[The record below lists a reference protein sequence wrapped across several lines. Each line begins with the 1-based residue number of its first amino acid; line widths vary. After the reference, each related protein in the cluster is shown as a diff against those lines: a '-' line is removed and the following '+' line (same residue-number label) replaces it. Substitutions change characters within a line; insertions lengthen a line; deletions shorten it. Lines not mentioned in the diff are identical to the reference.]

1 MSFTTLLGRKS
12 YSRFVGEEMKG
23 RRNEGSKDWSN
34 LSNQEM
40 AEPGVNPSLSD
51 SKCQALIQL
60 KMKQTK
66 TSTTRSSSKPPTRA
80 KSNGRKDIFKR
91 PENAGGQA
99 VYSAERMRALSNCW
113 RVLLPLSLERGLV
126 WWWKRG
132 KRKDEAEKNLLHS
145 VNLSRAPPHRILLR
159 MERDNIH
166 KMFEKMKMLV
176 I

>member
-1 MSFTTLLGRKS
+1 M
-12 YSRFVGEEMKG
+12 
-23 RRNEGSKDWSN
+23 
-34 LSNQEM
+34 SNQEM

-99 VYSAERMRALSNCW
+99 VYSAERMRAFQSDSSRTGKGESEEP
-113 RVLLPLSLERGLV
+113 RVWVTEVPDPPGGEGQV
-126 WWWKRG
+126 WK
-132 KRKDEAEKNLLHS
+132 K
-145 VNLSRAPPHRILLR
+145 P
-159 MERDNIH
+159 
-166 KMFEKMKMLV
+166 
-176 I
+176 